1 MVLSLVLTLS
11 FAVAGEPDATAPAAT
26 PTETAAPAAPPAPA
40 TAVAAPACAT
50 VTTNADGTTTL
61 SDATLPA
68 CGPDG
73 QPVPAE
79 AKGKKSLK
87 KSNSGR
93 MEAEETRE

>member
-1 MVLSLVLTLS
+1 MLFVLSLALAS
-11 FAVAGEPDATAPAAT
+11 DPATSAPTATTTTETAAAAPAAT
-26 PTETAAPAAPPAPA
+26 ATDGTTPAAA
-40 TAVAAPACAT
+40 TCAT

-61 SDATLPA
+61 SDATLPP